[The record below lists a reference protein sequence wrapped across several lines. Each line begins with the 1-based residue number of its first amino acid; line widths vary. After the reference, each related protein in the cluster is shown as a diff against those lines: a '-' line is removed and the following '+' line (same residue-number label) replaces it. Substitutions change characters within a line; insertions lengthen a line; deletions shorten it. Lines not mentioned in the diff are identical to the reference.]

1 MCKNLCTSKLGKV
14 CRLFD
19 TLRIHN
25 APLTDDDT
33 SPEEQ
38 AEAQKFGTGTRNKD
52 KIRKEEVGVP
62 EPCRPNPGL
71 LLHPSEGAEPTLSQ
85 PCAARVVPLF
95 LSAWLVSL
103 ARDHAW
109 RAWLF
114 LVLEF
119 EPPTVQREGP
129 GRDP

>member
-1 MCKNLCTSKLGKV
+1 VGKNFCMSKLGKV

-19 TLRIHN
+19 TLRIGPKTHRI
-25 APLTDDDT
+25 AHAER
-33 SPEEQ
+33 SAWEQ
-38 AEAQKFGTGTRNKD
+38 GQ
-52 KIRKEEVGVP
+52 IRKEEVGAL
-62 EPCRPNPGL
+62 EPCRLNPGL
-71 LLHPSEGAEPTLSQ
+71 LLHPSEEEELPLSQ

-95 LSAWLVSL
+95 LSVWLASL

-109 RAWLF
+109 REWLF

-119 EPPTVQREGP
+119 EPPKVEGEEP